1 MPTAETR
8 ATRLAAVSIIFYKT
22 SLLLSTKCP
31 FFTAE
36 STCEADEFRCAANG
50 RCIPAGH
57 QCDGRSDCPD
67 SEDELNCA
75 QTCDEDTEFFCP
87 EGRCVASSL
96 RCDGTADC
104 SGGEDE
110 ANCECSADQFKCQL
124 GGGCIL
130 NNQRCDGYYDCADN
144 SDEWN
149 CIQLTEDSK
158 LQVK

>member
-1 MPTAETR
+1 M
-8 ATRLAAVSIIFYKT
+8 
-22 SLLLSTKCP
+22 
-31 FFTAE
+31 
-36 STCEADEFRCAANG
+36 
-50 RCIPAGH
+50 
-57 QCDGRSDCPD
+57 
-67 SEDELNCA
+67 
-75 QTCDEDTEFFCP
+75 DTEFFCP